1 MSKNETK
8 PQTSEDIFINPNASI
23 DDQIKAAELKS
34 KLMELEFKAQEMAL
48 KTQELEAK
56 KLEIQE
62 RTYHI
67 KDLKTRIQDR
77 EIKDKQLQED
87 RQAQGQAM
95 RQQDAIDKYQQ
106 NKCTHRKGGTAS
118 SRDITVL
125 ATGGNSNQ
133 YAVIKHQMINGDI
146 WVRCLR
152 CGKTWAPP
160 VERNFFFDETKRSVS
175 PADGVFDKN
184 RFAAAVEDYKRAVMF
199 ETNNSMSTS
208 VQCRF
213 YTIDEVTGK
222 QIDASDVYRDNIAST
237 NLR

>member
-1 MSKNETK
+1 MSKNEPK
-8 PQTSEDIFINPNASI
+8 QQTSEDIIIDPKASVE
-23 DDQIKAAELKS
+23 DQIKAAELKA
-34 KLMELEFKAQEMAL
+34 KLMELEL
-48 KTQELEAK
+48 KSQELEAK

-87 RQAQGQAM
+87 RASQGRAM
-95 RQQDAIDKYQQ
+95 RQQDAIDNYQQ

-160 VERNFFFDETKRSVS
+160 VERNFFFDETGRAVS
-175 PADGVFDKN
+175 PADGVFDKA
-184 RFAAAVEDYKRAVMF
+184 RFTAAVENYKKATMF

-213 YTIDEVTGK
+213 FTVDEATGK
-222 QIDASDVYRDNIAST
+222 QIDAADVYRDNIAST
-237 NLR
+237 TLR

>member
-1 MSKNETK
+1 MSKNEQK
-8 PQTSEDIFINPNASI
+8 PQTSEDIIIDPNASV
-23 DDQIKAAELKS
+23 DDQIKAVELKT
-34 KLMELEFKAQEMAL
+34 KLLELELKAQEF
-48 KTQELEAK
+48 EAK

-87 RQAQGQAM
+87 RQAQGRAM

-160 VERNFFFDETKRSVS
+160 VERNFFFDETGRSVS
-175 PADGVFDKN
+175 PADGVFSKE
-184 RFAAAVEDYKRAVMF
+184 RFVAAVEEYKKATMF

-213 YTIDEVTGK
+213 FTIDEATGK
-222 QIDASDVYRDNIAST
+222 QIDAADVYRDNIAST
-237 NLR
+237 TLR

>member
-8 PQTSEDIFINPNASI
+8 PQTSEDIFIDPKASVE
-23 DDQIKAAELKS
+23 DQIKAAELKA
-34 KLMELEFKAQEMAL
+34 KLMELELKA
-48 KTQELEAK
+48 QELEAK

-87 RQAQGQAM
+87 RASQGRAM
-95 RQQDAIDKYQQ
+95 RQQDAIDTYQQ

-133 YAVIKHQMINGDI
+133 YAVIKHQMINGD
-146 WVRCLR
+146 
-152 CGKTWAPP
+152 
-160 VERNFFFDETKRSVS
+160 
-175 PADGVFDKN
+175 
-184 RFAAAVEDYKRAVMF
+184 
-199 ETNNSMSTS
+199 
-208 VQCRF
+208 
-213 YTIDEVTGK
+213 
-222 QIDASDVYRDNIAST
+222 
-237 NLR
+237 